1 MSEYPACG
9 HCGGVTERAGQDTA
23 GNLRLRCKECGKS
36 WAVEGTV
43 GMVKPRVAVDPL
55 LKLMRLAL
63 KGAEEGEE
71 EAVGDFRRMRKSKPA
86 SFMKN
91 YRDLEREEAEAR
103 KAQAGEGSAAGVEQ
117 PLADETTESLL
128 KLIGELLDEYHARK
142 STTGAQP

>member
-1 MSEYPACG
+1 METPLCPTCG
-9 HCGGVTERAGQDTA
+9 KRAIRNGVAFGKQTW
-23 GNLRLRCKECGKS
+23 RCQCGKS
-36 WAVEGTV
+36 WAGE
-43 GMVKPRVAVDPL
+43 RIAESDPL

-63 KGAEEGEE
+63 KAAEEGEE

-91 YRDLEREEAEAR
+91 YRDLEREDAESR
-103 KAQAGEGSAAGVEQ
+103 KAQAGEATVGAEE